1 MPLNV
6 LPNPHATLSLYL
18 CEYMTD
24 DFPDIDDVVVHN
36 YKELLLILTAD
47 NLEDYRI
54 LAHVHSLS
62 TARTNRHHQNPFY

>member
-1 MPLNV
+1 
-6 LPNPHATLSLYL
+6 
-18 CEYMTD
+18 MTD